1 VWVAGMEGRQEKEKI
16 TLKAGLLKMT
26 MLDLIISKKMII
38 GMISVMVGV
47 LA

>member
-1 VWVAGMEGRQEKEKI
+1 VWVVGMEGEQEKEKI
-16 TLKAGLLKMT
+16 MLKAGLLKIV